1 MQGFSPRDV
10 VAALLA
16 CDGDADRAQV
26 LVLEHQATGGAAA
39 HKHGKDDDML
49 RQLNIWAG
57 QAESQIVLHHFN
69 RGGMK

>member
-1 MQGFSPRDV
+1 MQGFTPNDA

-26 LVLEHQATGGAAA
+26 LVLEQHGTGGTAA
-39 HKHGKDDDML
+39 HMHGSDDDML
-49 RQLNIWAG
+49 RQLGAWAG
-57 QAESQIVLHHFN
+57 QAESQVVLQRFA